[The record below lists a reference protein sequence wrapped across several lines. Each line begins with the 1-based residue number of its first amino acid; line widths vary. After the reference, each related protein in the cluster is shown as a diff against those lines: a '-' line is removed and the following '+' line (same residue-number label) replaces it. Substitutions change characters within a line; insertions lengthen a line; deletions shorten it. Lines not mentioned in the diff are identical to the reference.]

1 MNRAASYDEIRV
13 LRIPSAIKDEMIAHA
28 RADFPL
34 ESCGI
39 LAGKDDGISHIYR
52 MKNTDKSRVS
62 YLMDPREQIKVFK
75 EIRNLGLELKAI
87 YHSHPNH
94 PAYPSATDVELAYY
108 PDAVY
113 IIISIDNNMETKIR
127 GFRILDEEITE
138 AELSFLPHHG

>member
-1 MNRAASYDEIRV
+1 M
-13 LRIPSAIKDEMIAHA
+13 LKIPSDIVDEMIAHA

-39 LAGKDDGISHIYR
+39 LAGKADGISHLYK
-52 MKNTDKSRVS
+52 MKNTDKSKVS

-75 EIRNLGLELKAI
+75 EIRTLGIDLKAI

-94 PAYPSATDVELAYY
+94 PAYPSTTDVELAYY

-113 IIISIDNNMETKIR
+113 IIVSINNNMETEIR

-138 AELSFLPHHG
+138 AELSFLQRHG